1 MSTLVHAASAT
12 TELNTKRLL
21 TILIGLTIMIA
32 IVLAPAPAGLSPAGQ
47 RVIAVMAFV
56 VLMWITEAIPYGV
69 SAIALVFLLILALG
83 FSPPAGG
90 GSAEI
95 LGTAK
100 AVPLAL
106 SGFSNGGWL
115 FVAAGLA
122 MAAAITSTGLERRVA
137 YLILRLVGTK
147 THAIML
153 GIILTAFALT
163 FFIPSVI
170 ARAATL
176 VPIVIGLIEAFGLP
190 RNSQIGK
197 AMLLLAGILPSV
209 TGVGILTGAAPNPV
223 MVNFLTGAGQIQVS
237 YVDWLVYLLPYTIVF
252 SVGLYFLTTRFFRF
266 EFTDLPGGSDYISA
280 RLAELGPMSA
290 VEKRAS
296 AIMALTIFLWAT
308 DKIHHVDA
316 SAISA
321 LCVLLLVLPGVG
333 VTTCND
339 LYKRIDWNSILLFG
353 AGISM
358 AEMLSKTGGAAWLS
372 KVAFVESGM
381 GRLSGT
387 ALAIMIFVVVFFV
400 RFCFT
405 SITSCLT
412 AITPAIIGFLVSLN
426 NPDVPIVGIV
436 LGVALIAQCLAIIP
450 VTSAP
455 AMIAYG
461 AGGFTTRDMIR
472 LGLPLAAIMYGLI
485 VLFIFSYWPLV
496 GLWK

>member
-1 MSTLVHAASAT
+1 MSTLARAASETAGAST
-12 TELNTKRLL
+12 RKLL
-21 TILIGLTIMIA
+21 TVLIGIA
-32 IVLAPAPAGLSPAGQ
+32 IMMAIIMAPSPAGLSLAGQ

-69 SAIALVFLLILALG
+69 SAVALVFLLILALG
-83 FSPPAGG
+83 FSPAAGDA
-90 GSAEI
+90 GSI

-106 SGFSNGGWL
+106 SGFSNSGWL

-122 MAAAITSTGLERRVA
+122 MAAAITGTGLEKRVA
-137 YLILRLVGTK
+137 YLILELVGASTR
-147 THAIML
+147 AIML

-176 VPIVIGLIEAFGLP
+176 VPIVIGLIEAFGVP

-197 AMLLLAGILPSV
+197 AMLLMAGILPSV
-209 TGVGILTGAAPNPV
+209 TGVGVLTGAAPNPV
-223 MVNFLTGAGQIQVS
+223 IVNFLTGAGQPQVG
-237 YVDWLVYLLPYTIVF
+237 YLDWLIYLFPYTLVF
-252 SVGLYFLTTRFFRF
+252 SVGLYFLTTRLFKF
-266 EFTDLPGGSDYISA
+266 EFAELPGGRDYITA
-280 RLAELGPMSA
+280 RIAELGPMSTA
-290 VEKRAS
+290 EKRAS
-296 AIMALTIFLWAT
+296 FIMALTILLWAT
-308 DKIHHVDA
+308 DKVHHVEA
-316 SAISA
+316 SAISV

-358 AEMLSKTGGAAWLS
+358 ADMFTRTGGAAWLS

-381 GRLSGT
+381 GRLSVT
-387 ALAIMIFVVVFFV
+387 VLALTIFVVVFFV

-412 AITPAIIGFLVSLN
+412 AITPAIISFLVSLH
-426 NPDVPIVGIV
+426 NPDLPIVGIV
-436 LGVALIAQCLAIIP
+436 LGVALIAQCLSIIP

-461 AGGFTTRDMIR
+461 AGGFTTRDMMK
-472 LGLPLAAIMYGLI
+472 LGLPLAAIMYGI
-485 VLFIFSYWPLV
+485 MMLFMFTYWPLV
-496 GLWK
+496 GLWR

>member
-1 MSTLVHAASAT
+1 MSTIVHATSST
-12 TELNTKRLL
+12 TGGIGKLL
-21 TILIGLTIMIA
+21 IALLGLLLMAA
-32 IVLAPAPAGLSPAGQ
+32 IVLTPTPDGLSLAGQ

-56 VLMWITEAIPYGV
+56 VLMWISEAIPYGV
-69 SAIALVFLLILALG
+69 SAVALVFLLIVALG
-83 FSPPAGG
+83 FSPPTGTSG
-90 GSAEI
+90 EI

-106 SGFSNGGWL
+106 SGFSNSGWL

-122 MAAAITSTGLERRVA
+122 MAAAITSTGLEKRVA
-137 YLILRLVGTK
+137 YLILKLVGTK
-147 THAIML
+147 TDAIML
-153 GIILTAFALT
+153 GIILIAFVLT

-176 VPIVIGLIEAFGLP
+176 VPIVIGLTEAFGLP

-209 TGVGILTGAAPNPV
+209 TGVGVLTGAAPNPV
-223 MVNFLTGAGQIQVS
+223 IVNFLTAAGQARVS
-237 YVDWLVYLLPYTIVF
+237 YVDWLIYLLPYTIVY
-252 SVGLYFLTTRFFRF
+252 SIALYLLTTRLFKF
-266 EFTDLPGGSDYISA
+266 EFSELPGGRDYIA
-280 RLAELGPMSA
+280 TRLAELGPMSIE
-290 VEKRAS
+290 EKRAS
-296 AIMALTIFLWAT
+296 AIMVLTILLWAT
-308 DKIHHVDA
+308 DKFHHIEA
-316 SAISA
+316 SAISV
-321 LCVLLLVLPGVG
+321 LCVLLLVLPNLG
-333 VTTCND
+333 VTTCNE

-358 AEMLSKTGGAAWLS
+358 AEVFTKTGGSAWLAQ
-372 KVAFVESGM
+372 VAFVDSGM
-381 GRLSGT
+381 GRLSVT
-387 ALAIMIFVVVFFV
+387 MLAISVFVIVFFV

-412 AITPAIIGFLVSLN
+412 AITPAIIGFLVALN
-426 NPDVPIVGIV
+426 NPGIPIVGIV

-461 AGGFTTRDMIR
+461 AGGFSTRDMIR
-472 LGLPLAAIMYGLI
+472 LGLPLSLIMYVLI
-485 VLFIFSYWPLV
+485 FLFMFTYWPLV

>member
-1 MSTLVHAASAT
+1 MSSMVHTSTEKNNSARNFLIILLGLAVMAA
-12 TELNTKRLL
+12 
-21 TILIGLTIMIA
+21 II
-32 IVLAPAPAGLSPAGQ
+32 LAPTPAGLSLAGQ
-47 RVIAVMAFV
+47 RVIAVMFFV

-69 SAIALVFLLILALG
+69 SAVSLVFLLILALG
-83 FSPPAGG
+83 FSPPTGLTG
-90 GSAEI
+90 EI

-106 SGFSNGGWL
+106 SGFSNSGWL

-122 MAAAITSTGLERRVA
+122 MAAAITSTGLEKRVA
-137 YLILRLVGTK
+137 YLILKLVGAK

-153 GIILTAFALT
+153 GIIVTAFALT
-163 FFIPSVI
+163 FIIPSVI

-176 VPIVIGLIEAFGLP
+176 VPIVIGLTEAFGLP

-209 TGVGILTGAAPNPV
+209 TGVGVLTGAAPNPV
-223 MVNFLTGAGQIQVS
+223 IVNFLTGAGQARIS
-237 YVDWLVYLLPYTIVF
+237 YIDWLIYLLPYTIAY
-252 SVGLYFLTTRFFRF
+252 SVGLYLLTTRLFKF
-266 EFTDLPGGSDYISA
+266 EFSELPGGADYISA
-280 RLAELGPMSA
+280 RLADLGPMSTE
-290 VEKRAS
+290 EKKTS

-308 DKIHHVDA
+308 DKIHHIES
-316 SAISA
+316 SAISV
-321 LCVLLLVLPGVG
+321 LSVLLLVLPNVG
-333 VTTCND
+333 VITCND

-358 AEMLSKTGGAAWLS
+358 AEMLTKTGGATWLA

-381 GRLSGT
+381 GGLSVT
-387 ALAIMIFVVVFFV
+387 WLAIMVFVIVFFV

-412 AITPAIIGFLVSLN
+412 AITPAIIGFLVTLN
-426 NPDVPIVGIV
+426 NPAIPIVGIV

-461 AGGFTTRDMIR
+461 AGGFTTRDMMK
-472 LGLPLAAIMYGLI
+472 LGLPLTLIMYALI
-485 VLFIFSYWPLV
+485 VTCMFTYWPLV